1 METNIVP
8 IRASVPERSRDY
20 SPVQM
25 NLIRR
30 TVAADCNTDEFD
42 LFVEVCR
49 RVGLDAF
56 RRQIYAIVYSKDK
69 PDKRKMSIITGIDGF
84 RAIAARC
91 GDYRPDS
98 DEAMIILDP
107 ELKNPATNP
116 HGIERAVYTAYKRD
130 VSGEWFPVKAS
141 AYWDEFAP
149 ITDEWAEND
158 HGKWRPTGKQSIAAT
173 SNWRKMGRVMIVKC
187 AEAQAL
193 RKGWP
198 EDLSG
203 IYTDDEMERTSIT
216 ATATEITEEYEEEE
230 RLKRVG
236 GKGALPFVWGERGL
250 EMVPAGMVADRV
262 IGHVKALETSEEVND
277 FMNANR
283 AGLQQ
288 YWAVNPSEALE
299 VKQEIEG
306 HAEALE
312 SPKVEDGDS

>member
-1 METNIVP
+1 MENVVA
-8 IRASVPERSRDY
+8 IRASEPIRQRDMT
-20 SPVQM
+20 PAQLDLVK
-25 NLIRR
+25 R

-49 RVGLDAF
+49 RVGLDPF
-56 RRQIYAIVYSKDK
+56 RRQIYAIVYNKNNEQ
-69 PDKRKMSIITGIDGF
+69 KRKMSIVTGIDGF
-84 RAIAARC
+84 RAVAARC

-98 DEAMIILDP
+98 DEPMIVSDP
-107 ELKNPATNP
+107 DLKDPATNP
-116 HGIERAVYTAYKRD
+116 LGIEKAVYTAYKRD
-130 VSGEWFPVKAS
+130 PNGEWFPVKAT

-149 ITDEWAEND
+149 LSEIWAYDESE
-158 HGKWRPTGKQSIAAT
+158 KKRQPTGKFELPSS

-203 IYTDDEMERTSIT
+203 VYSEDEMERTFVESS
-216 ATATEITEEYEEEE
+216 ATEITEQYKEEE

-236 GKGALPFVWGERGL
+236 GKNALPFVWGEMGL

-262 IGHVKALETSEEVND
+262 IGHVKSLTTQEDVTT
-277 FMNANR
+277 FMEANR

-288 YWAVNPSEALE
+288 YWAINPSEALE
-299 VKQEIEG
+299 VKQEIEAHQATLNVG
-306 HAEALE
+306 AA
-312 SPKVEDGDS
+312 

>member
-1 METNIVP
+1 MENNIVP
-8 IRASVPERSRDY
+8 IRAAVPERSREY
-20 SPVQM
+20 TPAQM

-30 TVAADCNTDEFD
+30 TVANDCNTDEFD

-49 RVGLDAF
+49 RVGLDPF
-56 RRQIYAIVYSKDK
+56 RRQIYAIVYSKDNAK
-69 PDKRKMSIITGIDGF
+69 KRKMSIVTGIDGF
-84 RAIAARC
+84 RAVAARC

-98 DEAMIILDP
+98 DEAVIVTDP
-107 ELKNPATNP
+107 ELRDAATNP
-116 HGIERAVYTAYKRD
+116 HGIEKAIYTAYKRD
-130 VSGEWFPVKAS
+130 LNGEWFPVKAS

-149 ITDEWAEND
+149 ITDEWGENEE
-158 HGKWRPTGKQSIAAT
+158 GKWKPTGKQSIAAT

-203 IYTDDEMERTSIT
+203 IYSDEEMARTSVESS
-216 ATATEITEEYEEEE
+216 ATEIAEQYQEEE

-236 GKGALPFVWGERGL
+236 GKNALPFVWGERGL
-250 EMVPAGMVADRV
+250 EMVPAGMVADRI
-262 IGHVKALETSEEVND
+262 IGHVKALETAQDVET
-277 FMNANR
+277 FMGTNR

-299 VKQEIEG
+299 VKQEIEQYVETLKS
-306 HAEALE
+306 EATE
-312 SPKVEDGDS
+312 